1 MRQSLTSG
9 WWRTYIWGAFHC
21 PDVQT
26 VERHI
31 ANWAAFQKDLKVL
44 SIIDTALQHY
54 GRGSMLD
61 WPTKLAIIVSKTD
74 VMSLAYVVEALY
86 THMWRANEADPYSVI
101 DLRKKHTSFLRSS
114 GRGNI

>member
-1 MRQSLTSG
+1 MNATIAHTWLLENVR
-9 WWRTYIWGAFHC
+9 WGTFRC
-21 PDVQT
+21 PYVQA

-74 VMSLAYVVEALY
+74 VVSLAYVVEALY
-86 THMWRANEADPYSVI
+86 THLWRKNEADPYSVI
-101 DLRKKHTSFLRSS
+101 DLRKHVIPEILWAR
-114 GRGNI
+114 